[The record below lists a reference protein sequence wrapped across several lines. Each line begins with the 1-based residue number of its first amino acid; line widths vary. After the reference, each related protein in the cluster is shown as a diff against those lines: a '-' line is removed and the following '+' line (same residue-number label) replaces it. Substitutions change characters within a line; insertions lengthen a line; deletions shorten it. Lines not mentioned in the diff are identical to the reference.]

1 MATAAP
7 SPRTTVRRIAERGV
21 YDPAAIHAIFD
32 EALVCHV
39 GFVADDG
46 QPFVIPCVHGRIG
59 DRLYLHGSTAS
70 RMLRALGSGA
80 PVCVTVTLL
89 DGLVLARSAFH
100 HSVNYRS
107 AVVVGTCTRVDDA
120 EERLAALK
128 AIVEQ
133 AMPGRWRESRRPS
146 AAELAQTLVVS
157 LPLDE
162 ASAKVRVGG
171 PKDDAEDMALD
182 HWAGVIPLAL
192 VAGTPE
198 PDAALR
204 PDIKT
209 PEAALE
215 YRRDRREEI

>member
-1 MATAAP
+1 VSA
-7 SPRTTVRRIAERGV
+7 
-21 YDPAAIHAIFD
+21 
-32 EALVCHV
+32 
-39 GFVADDG
+39 
-46 QPFVIPCVHGRIG
+46 
-59 DRLYLHGSTAS
+59 
-70 RMLRALGSGA
+70 
-80 PVCVTVTLL
+80 TLL

-107 AVVVGTCTRVDDA
+107 AVVVGTCTRVEDA
-120 EERLAALK
+120 EERLAALR

-133 AMPGRWRESRRPS
+133 AMPGRWLESRRPT

-171 PKDDAEDMALD
+171 PKDAAEDLALD

-192 VAGTPE
+192 VAGAPE
-198 PDAALR
+198 PDAVLR

-209 PEAALE
+209 PEAALH
-215 YRRDRREEI
+215 YRRGRCEEI